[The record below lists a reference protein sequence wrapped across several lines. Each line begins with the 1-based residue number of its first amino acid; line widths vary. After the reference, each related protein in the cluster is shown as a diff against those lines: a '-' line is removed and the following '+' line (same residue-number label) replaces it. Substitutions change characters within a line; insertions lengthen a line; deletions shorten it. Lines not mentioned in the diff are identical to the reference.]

1 MRKQEARAPFS
12 LTASQEEYVSTILV
26 DNTNEGVTLF
36 TINRPERRNAIS
48 AQTAIDLQDAFKE
61 FDANPAQKVAVI
73 TGAGNEAFSAGA
85 DIHDMPE
92 LWRCLPGFGIS
103 TNKPIIAAVSGW
115 CVGGGLIITMFS
127 DLAVAAENTRFSYP
141 EGQLGLTQG
150 MIAGL
155 AGRIP
160 HKAAMEIMLLGQPM
174 LAERAYQ
181 TGLINAVTPNGE
193 HVLKAMAM
201 AKHIATLAP
210 MVLATLKKFVSTVVP
225 AGPSEPYVRTRQEL
239 ETIAASQ
246 DFAEGLLAFK
256 QKRPSHFTGV

>member
-1 MRKQEARAPFS
+1 MNN
-12 LTASQEEYVSTILV
+12 ILIT
-26 DNTNEGVTLF
+26 NTSNGVTLF

-48 AQTAIDLQDAFKE
+48 AQTAIDLQNAFHE
-61 FDANPAQKVAVI
+61 FDLDPRQKVAII
-73 TGAGNEAFSAGA
+73 TGAGNQAFSAGA

-103 TNKPIIAAVSGW
+103 TQKPIIAAVSGW
-115 CVGGGLIITMFS
+115 CVGGGLIMTMFS

-160 HKAAMEIMLLGQPM
+160 HKAAMEIMLLGKPM
-174 LAERAYQ
+174 SAERAYQ
-181 TGLINAVTPNGE
+181 TGLINAVTANGE
-193 HVLKAMAM
+193 QVETAMSM
-201 AKHIATLAP
+201 ATHIATLAP
-210 MVLATLKKFVSTVVP
+210 MVLATLKRFVSTVIP
-225 AGPSEPYVRTRQEL
+225 AGPSEALVRTRHEL
-239 ETIAASQ
+239 DTIASST

-256 QKRPSHFTGV
+256 EKRTPHFSGT